1 MNYFNEFLSMFR
13 RISSIKI
20 IVLFV
25 IFWKILPFDSYGFI
39 VCKNEF
45 GSFVNISSVQSEFV
59 KKDTIYR
66 ITKDY
71 DLRNGSLII
80 PERCIL
86 DFQGGSFRNGTIVG
100 DSTVILNNPSY
111 NILGNCVISNF
122 NLE

>member
-71 DLRNGSLII
+71 DLRMVVL
-80 PERCIL
+80 L
-86 DFQGGSFRNGTIVG
+86 FRKDVSWIFKEA
-100 DSTVILNNPSY
+100 L
-111 NILGNCVISNF
+111 
-122 NLE
+122 LEMEPL